1 MEQAATTALYTIEL
15 NNAEVAML
23 LLIVMGLVI
32 AIVGSL
38 ALLTKRNQSFISE
51 FASLSDK

>member
-51 FASLSDK
+51 FTSLSDK

>member
-1 MEQAATTALYTIEL
+1 MEQSVAAAIQTIEL
-15 NNAEVAML
+15 NDLQLATAL
-23 LLIVMGLVI
+23 LLVIGLVV

-51 FASLSDK
+51 VMKSK